1 MMLIMIYSIRERNK
15 KTMANNCLFLIVGAS
30 GSGKTTIANTLE
42 ERYGYKQIQSYT
54 TRPKRYET
62 ECGHTFVTDEE
73 FNNLTNL
80 IGFTHYNNFRYCATA
95 EQADNATL
103 YVIDPAG
110 VEFLKKNYSNKPVKV
125 ITITSPIHTRI
136 NRMEQRGDNFSNIMD
151 RIVNDIDFRNFLG
164 DFNIDNNDDTK
175 LNDIVEKIHEYIVEC
190 EKEAEDNT

>member
-1 MMLIMIYSIRERNK
+1 MNNLYLI
-15 KTMANNCLFLIVGAS
+15 AGAS
-30 GSGKTTIANTLE
+30 GSGKTTIANMLE
-42 ERYGYKQIQSYT
+42 EKYGYRQLQSYT
-54 TRPKRYET
+54 TRPPRSQNET
-62 ECGHTFVTDEE
+62 GHIFITDVE
-73 FNNLTNL
+73 FDNLQDIIAYTD
-80 IGFTHYNNFRYCATA
+80 YNNYRYCATA

-136 NRMEQRGDNFSNIMD
+136 NRMEQRGDNFSNIME

-175 LNDIVEKIHEYIVEC
+175 LNDIVEKIHEYIIKC
-190 EKEAEDNT
+190 EKEAEGNA

>member
-1 MMLIMIYSIRERNK
+1 
-15 KTMANNCLFLIVGAS
+15 MANNCLFLIVGAS

-54 TRPKRYET
+54 TRPKRYEA

-110 VEFLKKNYSNKPVKV
+110 VEFLKKNYNNKPVKV

-136 NRMEQRGDNFSNIMD
+136 NRMEQRGDAFNKIME
-151 RIVNDIDFRNFLG
+151 RLLNDIDFRDFVG
-164 DFNIDNNDDTK
+164 DFNITNNDDTN
-175 LNDIVEKIHEYIVEC
+175 LEVLVGKIHDWIEQQ
-190 EKEAEDNT
+190 EKGLE